1 MSIMI
6 KLFLMAYLLV
16 VVLMTILSVFWI
28 MSLIFAPEWMKKKLP
43 IKHKPEIPGSVNR
56 MI

>member
-16 VVLMTILSVFWI
+16 VVLVSVLSVFWV
-28 MSLIFAPEWMKKKLP
+28 MSLIFTPDWIKRKLP
-43 IKHKPEIPGSVNR
+43 IKQ
-56 MI
+56 

>member
-16 VVLMTILSVFWI
+16 IVLVSILSVVWV
-28 MSLIFAPEWMKKKLP
+28 MSLIFTPEWIKRKLP
-43 IKHKPEIPGSVNR
+43 IKH
-56 MI
+56 

>member
-1 MSIMI
+1 MI